1 VRTILAI
8 SILILFIACNSIPKS
23 HFTYHSVNKIE
34 IAPGPED
41 MVLDTFFS
49 QPRLIISCN
58 ARRSDETPFAEI
70 MQYNLLTGEKSIL
83 KRQNDWSKNFNP
95 HGIDIKKIDNTV
107 WLYVISHNY
116 RENKQ
121 EIIIYKL
128 FENHLEYVDTYS
140 HKLIISPNDV
150 SIASD
155 ASFYVTNDARKRNNM
170 LEKIFAKRSSTII
183 HHEING
189 NREVKVAAKNLAYAN
204 GVLCL
209 DSIVYIST
217 TQRKE
222 LIEYCTQS
230 NGTLLKNKKLARIK
244 GMDNISLYGD
254 WLIVPAHLKFIK
266 FIKHVSSSKNKS
278 PSVVFA
284 INRITGEQKVLFS
297 DDGKKISAASTA
309 LIYDGHLYISQVF
322 DDFILKVALKEKL

>member
-8 SILILFIACNSIPKS
+8 SISILFIACNSIPKS
-23 HFTYHSVNKIE
+23 HFTYHSINKIE
-34 IAPGPED
+34 IATGPED
-41 MVLDTFFS
+41 MVLDTFFA

-58 ARRSDETPFAEI
+58 ARRNNETPFAEI
-70 MQYNLLTGEKSIL
+70 MQYNLTTGEKSIL
-83 KRQNDWSKNFNP
+83 KRKNDASKNFKP
-95 HGIDIKKIDNTV
+95 HGIDIRKIDNTV
-107 WLYVISHNY
+107 WLYVISHNDA
-116 RENKQ
+116 ENKQ
-121 EIIIYKL
+121 EIITYKV
-128 FENHLEYVDTYS
+128 FENHLEYVDTYT
-140 HKLIISPNDV
+140 HKLIVSPNDV

-170 LEKIFAKRSSTII
+170 LEKILAKKSSTII
-183 HHEING
+183 HLHTQLKEEAKI
-189 NREVKVAAKNLAYAN
+189 ATKNLAYAN
-204 GVLCL
+204 GIFYL
-209 DSIVYIST
+209 DSLVYIST

-222 LIEYCTQS
+222 LNEYSIQS
-230 NGTLLKNKKLARIK
+230 NGTLLKNKNLARIK

-309 LIYDGHLYISQVF
+309 LIYNGHLYISQVF
-322 DDFILKVALKEKL
+322 DDFILKVALNEKL